1 MADPV
6 IDHLTAHGFLRTR
19 KIMLN
24 NFLGGLAWGFGS
36 VIGATLF
43 LVIFLGLLRSF
54 NFLPGIGGLETEI
67 NNALPRKVPA
77 VLDKDR

>member
-1 MADPV
+1 MSDPV

-43 LVIFLGLLRSF
+43 VIILISVLRIF
-54 NFLPGIGGLETEI
+54 NFIPGVNDFADQISGSFHKT
-67 NNALPRKVPA
+67 P
-77 VLDKDR
+77 VLDQTAK